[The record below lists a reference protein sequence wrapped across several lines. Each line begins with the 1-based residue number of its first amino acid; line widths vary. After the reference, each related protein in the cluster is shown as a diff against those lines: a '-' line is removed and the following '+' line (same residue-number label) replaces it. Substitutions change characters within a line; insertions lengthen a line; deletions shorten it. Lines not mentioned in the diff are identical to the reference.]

1 VTRISLH
8 QLPKPWVEERRWEA
22 VAEIQGGKNPFPIT
36 ALGPDPLTAVWLLCE
51 VLAQSLEEEL
61 EDVS

>member
-1 VTRISLH
+1 VTRISLN

-22 VAEIQGGKNPFPIT
+22 VAEVAGGTPIK

-51 VLAQSLEEEL
+51 VLAQSLDEEL
-61 EDVS
+61 DDVS